1 MRTELLRRVTFLAT
15 FGIAT
20 FSGGVLL
27 GQSRHRGLPPA
38 PPPPVKVV
46 SEPDTPSTCT
56 GVACPLHHAVS
67 DPPTYDTI
75 DFHEQQGSEYSLKY
89 DNLCALGLS
98 APRNTLVLEYTLYQ
112 VVIEGEHLEP
122 VYRVIRKRQ
131 VGTLQATSIAN
142 GDTMTIPVVPLAS
155 LPRSNAGS
163 YENRVWGDSVLPLP
177 PSDEPEDAEDEPT
190 VTRVRVVLPS
200 PYVFGKAGQYVRE
213 ED

>member
-1 MRTELLRRVTFLAT
+1 MRTELLRRVTFLST

-27 GQSRHRGLPPA
+27 GQSRHRGLPP
-38 PPPPVKVV
+38 PTPPPV
-46 SEPDTPSTCT
+46 TPSPCT
-56 GVACPLHHAVS
+56 EVACPTHG
-67 DPPTYDTI
+67 PPQFPTYDAI
-75 DFHEQQGSEYSLKY
+75 DFVEQQGSEYSLKY

-122 VYRVIRKRQ
+122 VYRVVRKRQ
-131 VGTLQATSIAN
+131 IGTLQAPSLAN
-142 GDTMTIPVVPLAS
+142 GSTMTIPVLPLAS
-155 LPRSNAGS
+155 LPRSNVGS

-177 PSDEPEDAEDEPT
+177 PSDEPEAEDEPT

>member
-1 MRTELLRRVTFLAT
+1 
-15 FGIAT
+15 
-20 FSGGVLL
+20 
-27 GQSRHRGLPPA
+27 
-38 PPPPVKVV
+38 
-46 SEPDTPSTCT
+46 
-56 GVACPLHHAVS
+56 VS

-131 VGTLQATSIAN
+131 VGTLQATSLAN
-142 GDTMTIPVVPLAS
+142 GSTTIIPLVPLAS

-177 PSDEPEDAEDEPT
+177 PSDEPEAGDEPT